1 MEKSLN
7 KWRVTAADE
16 VDLVLAGIKA
26 ILAGWE
32 GCGEVTLFSRLP
44 DLLEGLKVM
53 PPDII
58 ILGERLDPEYTILKL
73 VGTVKAVTP
82 HARLV
87 LLGGPV
93 DSCAVQELFDRGL
106 HAYLCRSDPLN
117 EFLIPALRAVMRGKP
132 FFSPAVSA
140 GFLSVTQARPPHCP
154 LDSEALL
161 VLQMLAEGQ
170 TVSQIASQLK
180 VRLRHVYLVRN
191 KLRRRFGAATNEV
204 LLSHARAE
212 GFVP

>member
-1 MEKSLN
+1 MEKSLK

-32 GCGEVTLFSRLP
+32 GCEEVTLYSRLP
-44 DLLEGLKVM
+44 DLLEGLKVAS
-53 PPDII
+53 PDII
-58 ILGERLDPEYTILKL
+58 ILGERLDPEYTTLKL
-73 VGTVKAVTP
+73 VGTARAAAP
-82 HARLV
+82 HARLM
-87 LLGGPV
+87 LLGGLA

-106 HAYLCRSDPLN
+106 LAYLCRSDPLN
-117 EFLIPALRAVMRGKP
+117 ESLIPALRAVMRGKP
-132 FFSPAVSA
+132 FFSPTVSA
-140 GFLSVTQARPPHCP
+140 GFLSPAQVRPPHCP
-154 LDSEALL
+154 LDPEALL
-161 VLQMLAEGQ
+161 VLQLLAEGR
-170 TVSQIASQLK
+170 TVSQIAAQLK